1 MRPKPLI
8 STFTS
13 MSKNPFCGRGPSVL
27 LAEPCQ
33 DLGGDSIG
41 GQAEM
46 LVQIVDGRRC
56 AETVDAETQAIAA
69 RIAFPAKCRAR
80 LDRHDQRVTGQDIG
94 AVGGR
99 SEARRV
105 GKESGRVGLGGGR
118 SIKK

>member
-1 MRPKPLI
+1 MARATRRPMRPKPLI
-8 STFTS
+8 ATFTA

-69 RIAFPAKCRAR
+69 RLAFPATSRAR
-80 LDRHDQRVTGQDIG
+80 PGRHEPPATGHEIG
-94 AVGGR
+94 PAGG
-99 SEARRV
+99 APLV
-105 GKESGRVGLGGGR
+105 
-118 SIKK
+118 